1 MKRLN
6 FLETVGVITLGL
18 PVAFAALVGVSV
30 LTGYVKIY
38 KETVV

>member
-6 FLETVGVITLGL
+6 FLETVGVVTLGL
-18 PVAFAALVGVSV
+18 PLVFAAAVGVSV

-38 KETVV
+38 KEPVT